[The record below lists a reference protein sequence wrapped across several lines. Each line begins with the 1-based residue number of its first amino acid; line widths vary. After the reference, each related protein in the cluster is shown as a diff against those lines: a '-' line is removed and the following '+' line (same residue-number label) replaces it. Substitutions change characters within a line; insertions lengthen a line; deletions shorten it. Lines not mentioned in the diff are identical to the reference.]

1 MNYDVENGTIYNAE
15 VLKSNLHDY
24 NDACILVRGDIIVIP
39 APATQVPSKNCMS
52 FTKCITKI
60 DGSTIDNAEDLYLV
74 MPMYNLIE
82 YSSNYS
88 ETTGSLWFYSKN
100 KTTNFDVDIANNKF
114 KCFEY
119 KTKLLGNTVVQLSPN
134 HANGILK
141 IATIAVSLKYLS
153 NFWRSLEISLIN
165 WKVELKLKWT
175 KDYILAMAA
184 NDNINGNVNNI
195 IFTIKDAKLYFPVV
209 TLSAKDN
216 QKLSKLFS
224 KEFEQ
229 SSVYWSEYKTK
240 SVNKNAANEYRYFL
254 ESNFV
259 GANRFFVYSNEDGNL
274 KDLKLEDMIYQKI

>member
-1 MNYDVENGTIYNAE
+1 
-15 VLKSNLHDY
+15 
-24 NDACILVRGDIIVIP
+24 
-39 APATQVPSKNCMS
+39 
-52 FTKCITKI
+52 
-60 DGSTIDNAEDLYLV
+60 
-74 MPMYNLIE
+74 
-82 YSSNYS
+82 
-88 ETTGSLWFYSKN
+88 
-100 KTTNFDVDIANNKF
+100 
-114 KCFEY
+114 
-119 KTKLLGNTVVQLSPN
+119 
-134 HANGILK
+134 
-141 IATIAVSLKYLS
+141 
-153 NFWRSLEISLIN
+153 
-165 WKVELKLKWT
+165 
-175 KDYILAMAA
+175 MAA

-224 KEFEQ
+224 KKFEQ